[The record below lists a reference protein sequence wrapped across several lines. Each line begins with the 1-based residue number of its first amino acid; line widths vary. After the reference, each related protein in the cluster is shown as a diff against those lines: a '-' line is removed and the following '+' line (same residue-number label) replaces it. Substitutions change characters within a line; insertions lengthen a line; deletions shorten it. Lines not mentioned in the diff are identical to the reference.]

1 MGVVWVGVGGVWVGY
16 GWVGVWVVGSVGG
29 CGWGMGP
36 WVGGGICKILK
47 YFNSFLYFKFQ

>member
-1 MGVVWVGVGGVWVGY
+1 MGGGRWGMGGVWVGGSMG
-16 GWVGVWVVGSVGG
+16 GWGY
-29 CGWGMGP
+29 GWGMGP